1 MSRYRATLEG
11 DAITTDNRELEAENE
26 AQQVYLWDIGPEK
39 PIQPKRPEGPKGKE
53 GEPAFEL
60 AMVEFREQIE
70 LYAISIKDYAQR
82 TREYERFQRDHG
94 GPIELQRWSVDA
106 QDALANDE
114 ATVTGKNPA
123 TRERCPVTQKKP
135 RYYISS
141 RTRGHAKLPNFGLP
155 EGMKPGRGHA
165 ENLRREEE
173 ANEEFQKVLK
183 SDPVFGEVTHP

>member
-11 DAITTDNRELEAENE
+11 DAITTDNRELEAESE

-39 PIQPKRPEGPKGKE
+39 PIQPRRPETPKGKE

-60 AMVEFREQIE
+60 AMIDFRDE
-70 LYAISIKDYAQR
+70 LEAYTTALKDHAQR
-82 TREYERFQRDHG
+82 AREYERFQRDHG

-106 QDALANDE
+106 QDALMNDG
-114 ATVTGKNPA
+114 AAVTDKRQ
-123 TRERCPVTQKKP
+123 TRL

-141 RTRGHAKLPNFGLP
+141 RTRGYAKLLNFGLP

-165 ENLRREEE
+165 ENLRREKE
-173 ANEEFQKVLK
+173 AQQEFQKVRK
-183 SDPVFGEVTHP
+183 SDPVFGIEAL